1 MKPIRLGPG
10 SSLVAS
16 LGGEGRVIA
25 RWLNR
30 AGHRVEVAES
40 LEECDT
46 LVDRSPPDLF
56 VLDVAMPDPSTHDF
70 LSRMRVR
77 YPRLAM
83 LVVTD
88 SVAVEHTVA
97 SMQAGAYDY
106 LVKPIDEI
114 RLLTVAKNALAF
126 HRLSTRVATL
136 EREAKGEGFA
146 GIIGRSPCMKR
157 LYRQLERV
165 AASDATVLVHGES
178 GSGKELVAQA
188 IHEHSSRREAPF
200 VAVNCAAIPDTLQES
215 ELFGHEKGAFTGAT
229 ERRIGRFEQANGG
242 TLFFDEVG
250 ELTPALQSKLLRVLQ
265 ERRFNRVGGTSELE
279 VDVRVVAATHR
290 DLEAEVARG
299 SFRQDLFFRIAV
311 IEVDVPPL
319 REREGDIP
327 LLAQTFLEGF
337 DASRSDLEDHRSF
350 DIPVLQRFLSY
361 PWPGNVRELQNAVQR
376 AAVLSDRP
384 VLLLE
389 DLPPAIRRFAGGSE
403 SAMSEPS
410 DSAPASPATPPGDV
424 VVESSRVW
432 LDGEGTV
439 RNQAETIEPAALP
452 DTGAPYLPPGMTLSQ
467 IEELAVRT
475 SMERAGGNISKVAR
489 ELGVSRSVLYRKLDR
504 YGLRQRD

>member
-1 MKPIRLGPG
+1 
-10 SSLVAS
+10 
-16 LGGEGRVIA
+16 
-25 RWLNR
+25 
-30 AGHRVEVAES
+30 VEVAES
-40 LEECDT
+40 VEECDT

-88 SVAVEHTVA
+88 SVTVEHTVA

-106 LVKPIDEI
+106 LVKPVDEI

-299 SFRQDLFFRIAV
+299 NFRQDLFFRIAV

-337 DASRSDLEDHRSF
+337 DSSRSDLDDHRSF
-350 DIPVLQRFLSY
+350 DIPVLQTFLSY

-389 DLPPAIRRFAGGSE
+389 DLPPAIRRFVAHSE
-403 SAMSEPS
+403 STREPS
-410 DSAPASPATPPGDV
+410 GSALEPPATPSGEEG
-424 VVESSRVW
+424 VESSQAW
-432 LDGEGTV
+432 LDSEDTV
-439 RNQAETIEPAALP
+439 RKQREAIEPPVAPNA
-452 DTGAPYLPPGMTLSQ
+452 GAPYLPPGVTLSQ
-467 IEELAVRT
+467 IEEYAVRT
-475 SMERAGGNISKVAR
+475 SMERASGNISEVAR

-504 YGLRQRD
+504 SGLRQRD